1 MRFMAILSVVL
12 LLIANCF
19 AQQGTDWQ
27 EFMTGGKECVLA
39 MNSAPEGEATSMTM
53 QADPQLKSLKK
64 SLFYS
69 LAVPGAGQA
78 YNGSWYKAAGFAA
91 VEVAGWTVF
100 AVKHSEGKDIE
111 SEFQDFANTHWSE
124 EWYWNWI
131 SVQSGVLREDM
142 EGLRAW
148 EHQTFSHGL
157 HETKDQQYYEM
168 IGKYYQFNY
177 GWDDFRTLVEDDI
190 TITHETMTHNKLYSS
205 NRIHYEERRDA
216 SNKALKAATTGATV
230 VLFNHLISA
239 FEAALGAKRHNDRI
253 KTVFYFEPRYL
264 NSEPVTVLS
273 MQMSW

>member
-1 MRFMAILSVVL
+1 MRNIAILSVVL

-27 EFMTGGKECVLA
+27 QFMTGSKERLLA
-39 MNSAPEGEATSMTM
+39 MNYAPEGESTTMTM

-78 YNGSWYKAAGFAA
+78 YNGSWWKAAGFAA
-91 VEVAGWTVF
+91 IEVTGWTVF

-111 SEFQDFANTHWSE
+111 NEFHDFANTHWSE
-124 EWYWNWI
+124 SYYWDWI
-131 SVQSGVLREDM
+131 SVHSGVDRNDM
-142 EGLRAW
+142 EALRAW

-157 HETKDQQYYEM
+157 HEVKDQQYYEM

-177 GWDDFRTLVEDDI
+177 GWDDFRDEYGIDI
-190 TITHETMTHNKLYSS
+190 SHETMTHNKLYSD
-205 NRIHYEERRDA
+205 NRIFYEERRDA

-239 FEAALGAKRHNDRI
+239 FEAAFGAKRHNDRI
-253 KTVFYFEPRYL
+253 QTAFYFEPRYL

-273 MQMSW
+273 MQMNW